1 MNVLYFLPA
10 IMKKRFVAVTTLAL
24 TVLFSQGGGSS
35 LAAICPH
42 LRSLANT
49 CHEMPGAV
57 AGHNQSHH
65 SNAQPST
72 EQAGGDALETND
84 YAAPCNHCAVHSRTK
99 RDDFLLQPPNLGQLS
114 NDLTTPAPLT
124 ATASP
129 EGQTVSWIARAH
141 GPPGDNG
148 PLYLLINVFRI

>member
-1 MNVLYFLPA
+1 
-10 IMKKRFVAVTTLAL
+10 MKKRFVAVTTLAL

-65 SNAQPST
+65 ANVKVSAELRT
-72 EQAGGDALETND
+72 EQAVGDAVETND
-84 YAAPCNHCAVHSRTK
+84 YAAPCNHCAVHSRNK

-124 ATASP
+124 ATASSA
-129 EGQTVSWIARAH
+129 GQTVTWIARAH

-148 PLYLLINVFRI
+148 RLYLLINVFRI